1 MKAYKY
7 KIFGLIVLLAVSVQA
22 QKFDKTIKEK
32 FKVNSDVEVVINA
45 VHTDVDIETWNKNE
59 VSIEAVMEIE
69 GLPKEEAEKILE
81 KWKFEALGNKNKV
94 KITSLSTNFDFDFK
108 FDFDFD
114 FPDIEVHEI
123 DIPDLSS
130 LSEFLSIIPA

>member
-1 MKAYKY
+1 MKVYKY

-45 VHTDVDIETWNKNE
+45 AHTDVDIETWNKNE

-69 GLPKEEAEKILE
+69 GLH
-81 KWKFEALGNKNKV
+81 V
-94 KITSLSTNFDFDFK
+94 M
-108 FDFDFD
+108 
-114 FPDIEVHEI
+114 
-123 DIPDLSS
+123 
-130 LSEFLSIIPA
+130 